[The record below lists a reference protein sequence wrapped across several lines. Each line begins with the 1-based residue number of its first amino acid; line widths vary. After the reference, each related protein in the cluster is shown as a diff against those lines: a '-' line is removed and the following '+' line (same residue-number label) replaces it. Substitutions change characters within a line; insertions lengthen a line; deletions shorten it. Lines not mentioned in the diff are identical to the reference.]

1 MIDFARQEAIRQSVA
16 ARTAVPSN
24 GGEASAEKAPRTFAE
39 LLKGGGVKAATCRCG
54 ATATMA
60 LQTSARPLRENDSGT
75 ATMALQTSARPLR
88 ENDSGKRNGM
98 AAAIAS
104 HTVKLCEPCAVELFA
119 AFREQTR

>member
-1 MIDFARQEAIRQSVA
+1 MVDFARQEAIRQSVA

-60 LQTSARPLRENDSGT
+60 LQTSARPLRENDSG
-75 ATMALQTSARPLR
+75 
-88 ENDSGKRNGM
+88 KRNGM